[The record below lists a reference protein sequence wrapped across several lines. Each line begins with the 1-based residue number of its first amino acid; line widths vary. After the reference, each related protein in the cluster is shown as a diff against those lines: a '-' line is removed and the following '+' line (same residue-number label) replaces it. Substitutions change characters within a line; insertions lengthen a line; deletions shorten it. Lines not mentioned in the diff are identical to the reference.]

1 MYSCIAVIV
10 PILVKC
16 SIITLQ
22 DLFGLPC
29 GTTCD
34 KFSKKETLEPGY
46 NSDVLDQAASLYL
59 DGPVIEASDEARA
72 LRSGYCINKIN
83 LNTLSLYEN
92 RCPVLVSVIRTSI
105 IILS

>member
-1 MYSCIAVIV
+1 MYPCIVVIV

-16 SIITLQ
+16 FIITLQ

-72 LRSGYCINKIN
+72 LRSGYYINKIN
-83 LNTLSLYEN
+83 FNTLSLCEKQTT
-92 RCPVLVSVIRTSI
+92 VVQS
-105 IILS
+105 